1 MNVLIIEDEFHAA
14 QNLSNMLLEI
24 DPSLQILET
33 IESVSEAVQYLGQNE
48 VDLIF
53 LDIHLSDGN
62 SFAIFDQIKVDKPII
77 FTTAFDQY
85 AIKAFKQNSVDYLLK
100 PIDPEELKQSLKKVK
115 KWIGSNKTDQRLSH
129 LLESMEKKGKKLD
142 KLAFPTVE
150 GLEFVPIQKIIRC
163 ESDEGYT
170 DIFLN
175 DNTRVCTTRKLKEL
189 EELLEDYPFF
199 RTHRSFLINLDF
211 MRKYQRGDA
220 GGHVIMEDGTKVPV
234 ARRKKEAFMERLSQ
248 LR

>member
-14 QNLSNMLLEI
+14 QNLEQMLKEL
-24 DPSLQILET
+24 DKDLQIVARIDSVT
-33 IESVSEAVQYLGQNE
+33 ESVNFLKANE

-62 SFAIFDQIKVDKPII
+62 SFGIFDQIEVNKPII

-100 PIDPEELKQSLKKVK
+100 PIDPEELTAALKKVK
-115 KWIGSNKTDQRLSH
+115 NWMGSSKTDLRLKH
-129 LLESMEKKGKKLD
+129 LLESMEKNGKKLD
-142 KLAFPTVE
+142 KLAFPTVD
-150 GLEFVPIQKIIRC
+150 GLEFVPINKIIRC

-170 DIFLN
+170 DIYLS
-175 DNTRVCTTRKLKEL
+175 DQTRVCTTRKLKEL

-220 GGHVIMEDGTKVPV
+220 GGHVIMEDGTKIPV
-234 ARRKKEAFMERLSQ
+234 ARRKKEAFLERLSQ
-248 LR
+248 LQ